1 MKIFF
6 INRFARLYPLH
17 FATLILVAV
26 LQIINLSLSNTFQI
40 VPINDFYHFTLNLFF
55 ISDLG
60 AIEKGKWIFV
70 KDDEYCYIGSIPI
83 ETDLPKEKKRG
94 DTYILVYRLVGN
106 QDSVIQV
113 EAGYNYKL
121 NKDIIIKIDST
132 NYKFYTTED
141 VSDSAW
147 TNDDAKVIFAM
158 KKGLEL
164 MITGESSRGTITND
178 SYTLKGFTSAFD
190 QLTKDC

>member
-1 MKIFF
+1 MKNFLIFF
-6 INRFARLYPLH
+6 NFIF
-17 FATLILVAV
+17 ILF
-26 LQIINLSLSNTFQI
+26 SNTA
-40 VPINDFYHFTLNLFF
+40 YAL
-55 ISDLG
+55 
-60 AIEKGKWIFV
+60 EKGKWIFV

-94 DTYILVYRLVGN
+94 DTYILVYKMVGN

-121 NKDIIIKIDST
+121 NKDIIIKIDNT

-164 MITGESSRGTITND
+164 SITGESSRGTITND
-178 SYTLKGFTSAFD
+178 TYTLKGFTSAFD

>member
-1 MKIFF
+1 MKNFLIFF
-6 INRFARLYPLH
+6 NFIF
-17 FATLILVAV
+17 ILF
-26 LQIINLSLSNTFQI
+26 SNTA
-40 VPINDFYHFTLNLFF
+40 YAL
-55 ISDLG
+55 
-60 AIEKGKWIFV
+60 EKGKWIFV

-94 DTYILVYRLVGN
+94 DTYILVYKLVGN

-121 NKDIIIKIDST
+121 NKDIIIKIDSA

-164 MITGESSRGTITND
+164 VITGESSRGTITND
-178 SYTLKGFTSAFD
+178 TYTLKGFTSAFD

>member
-1 MKIFF
+1 MKNFLIFF
-6 INRFARLYPLH
+6 IFIC
-17 FATLILVAV
+17 ILF
-26 LQIINLSLSNTFQI
+26 SNTA
-40 VPINDFYHFTLNLFF
+40 YAL
-55 ISDLG
+55 
-60 AIEKGKWIFV
+60 EKGKWIFV

-94 DTYILVYRLVGN
+94 DTYILVYKLVGN

-164 MITGESSRGTITND
+164 VITGESSRGTITND
-178 SYTLKGFTSAFD
+178 TYTLKGFTSAFD

>member
-1 MKIFF
+1 MKNFLIFF
-6 INRFARLYPLH
+6 IFIC
-17 FATLILVAV
+17 ILF
-26 LQIINLSLSNTFQI
+26 SNTA
-40 VPINDFYHFTLNLFF
+40 YAL
-55 ISDLG
+55 
-60 AIEKGKWIFV
+60 EKGKWIFV

-94 DTYILVYRLVGN
+94 DTYILVYKIVGN

-121 NKDIIIKIDST
+121 NKDIIIKIDNT

-141 VSDSAW
+141 VSNSAW
-147 TNDDAKVIFAM
+147 TKDDAKVIFAM

-164 MITGESSRGTITND
+164 VITGESSRGTITND

>member
-1 MKIFF
+1 MKNFLIFF
-6 INRFARLYPLH
+6 IFIYLL
-17 FATLILVAV
+17 F
-26 LQIINLSLSNTFQI
+26 SNTA
-40 VPINDFYHFTLNLFF
+40 YAL
-55 ISDLG
+55 
-60 AIEKGKWIFV
+60 EKGKWIFI
-70 KDDEYCYIGSIPI
+70 KNDEYCYIGSIPI

-94 DTYILVYRLVGN
+94 DTYILVYKLVGN

-141 VSDSAW
+141 VSNSAW
-147 TNDDAKVIFAM
+147 TKDDAKVIFAM

-164 MITGESSRGTITND
+164 VITGESSRGTITND
-178 SYTLKGFTSAFD
+178 TYTLKGFTSAFD
-190 QLTKDC
+190 QLTKNC

>member
-1 MKIFF
+1 MKNFLIFF
-6 INRFARLYPLH
+6 NFI
-17 FATLILVAV
+17 LILFSTTAYA
-26 LQIINLSLSNTFQI
+26 L
-40 VPINDFYHFTLNLFF
+40 
-55 ISDLG
+55 
-60 AIEKGKWIFV
+60 EKGKWIFV

-121 NKDIIIKIDST
+121 NKDIIIKIDNT

-147 TNDDAKVIFAM
+147 TKDDAKVIFAM

-164 MITGESSRGTITND
+164 VITGESSRGTITND
-178 SYTLKGFTSAFD
+178 TYTLKGFTSAFD

>member
-1 MKIFF
+1 MKNFLIFF
-6 INRFARLYPLH
+6 NF
-17 FATLILVAV
+17 IL
-26 LQIINLSLSNTFQI
+26 LLFSNTA
-40 VPINDFYHFTLNLFF
+40 YAL
-55 ISDLG
+55 
-60 AIEKGKWIFV
+60 EKGKWIFV
-70 KDDEYCYIGSIPI
+70 KDNEYCYIGSIPI

-94 DTYILVYRLVGN
+94 DTYILVYKMVGN

-141 VSDSAW
+141 VPDSAW

-164 MITGESSRGTITND
+164 AITGESSRGTITND
-178 SYTLKGFTSAFD
+178 TYTLKGFTSAFD

>member
-1 MKIFF
+1 MKHFLIFF
-6 INRFARLYPLH
+6 IFIY
-17 FATLILVAV
+17 ILF
-26 LQIINLSLSNTFQI
+26 SNTA
-40 VPINDFYHFTLNLFF
+40 YAL
-55 ISDLG
+55 
-60 AIEKGKWIFV
+60 EKGKWIFV

-94 DTYILVYRLVGN
+94 DTYISVYKLVGN

-164 MITGESSRGTITND
+164 AITGESSRGTITND
-178 SYTLKGFTSAFD
+178 TYTLKGFTSAFD

>member
-1 MKIFF
+1 MKNFLIFF
-6 INRFARLYPLH
+6 NFIF
-17 FATLILVAV
+17 ILF
-26 LQIINLSLSNTFQI
+26 SNTA
-40 VPINDFYHFTLNLFF
+40 YAL
-55 ISDLG
+55 
-60 AIEKGKWIFV
+60 EKGKWIFV

-94 DTYILVYRLVGN
+94 DTYILVYTMVGN

>member
-1 MKIFF
+1 MKNFLIFF
-6 INRFARLYPLH
+6 IFIY
-17 FATLILVAV
+17 ILF
-26 LQIINLSLSNTFQI
+26 LNTA
-40 VPINDFYHFTLNLFF
+40 YAL
-55 ISDLG
+55 
-60 AIEKGKWIFV
+60 EKGKWIFV

-94 DTYILVYRLVGN
+94 DTYILVYKLVGN
-106 QDSVIQV
+106 QNSVIQV

-158 KKGLEL
+158 KKGLQL
-164 MITGESSRGTITND
+164 VIIGESNRGTVTND
-178 SYTLKGFTSAFD
+178 TYTLKAFTSAFN

>member
-1 MKIFF
+1 MKNFLIFF
-6 INRFARLYPLH
+6 NFI
-17 FATLILVAV
+17 LILFSTTAYA
-26 LQIINLSLSNTFQI
+26 L
-40 VPINDFYHFTLNLFF
+40 
-55 ISDLG
+55 
-60 AIEKGKWIFV
+60 EKGKWIFV

-94 DTYILVYRLVGN
+94 DTYILVYTMVGN

-158 KKGLEL
+158 KKGLKL
-164 MITGESSRGTITND
+164 LITGESSRGTVTTD
-178 SYTLKGFTSAFD
+178 TYTLKGFTSAFN

>member
-1 MKIFF
+1 MKNFLIFF
-6 INRFARLYPLH
+6 NFIF
-17 FATLILVAV
+17 IL
-26 LQIINLSLSNTFQI
+26 LSNTA
-40 VPINDFYHFTLNLFF
+40 YAL
-55 ISDLG
+55 
-60 AIEKGKWIFV
+60 EKGKWIFV
-70 KDDEYCYIGSIPI
+70 KDDEYCYIGSIPS

-94 DTYILVYRLVGN
+94 DTYILVYKLVGN

-141 VSDSAW
+141 ISDSAW

-164 MITGESSRGTITND
+164 MISGESSRGTITND
-178 SYTLKGFTSAFD
+178 TYTLKGFTSAFN

>member
-1 MKIFF
+1 MKNFLIFF
-6 INRFARLYPLH
+6 NFIF
-17 FATLILVAV
+17 ILF
-26 LQIINLSLSNTFQI
+26 SNTA
-40 VPINDFYHFTLNLFF
+40 YAL
-55 ISDLG
+55 
-60 AIEKGKWIFV
+60 EKGKWIFV

-94 DTYILVYRLVGN
+94 DTYILVYKMVGN

-147 TNDDAKVIFAM
+147 TNKDAKVIFAM

-164 MITGESSRGTITND
+164 MISGESSRGTITND
-178 SYTLKGFTSAFD
+178 AYTLKGFTSAFD

>member
-1 MKIFF
+1 MKNFLIFF
-6 INRFARLYPLH
+6 NFIF
-17 FATLILVAV
+17 ILF
-26 LQIINLSLSNTFQI
+26 SNTA
-40 VPINDFYHFTLNLFF
+40 YAL
-55 ISDLG
+55 
-60 AIEKGKWIFV
+60 EKGKWIFV
-70 KDDEYCYIGSIPI
+70 KGDEYCYIGSIPI

-94 DTYILVYRLVGN
+94 DTYMLVYKLVGN

-147 TNDDAKVIFAM
+147 TNDDDKVIFAM

-164 MITGESSRGTITND
+164 MISGESSRGTITND
-178 SYTLKGFTSAFD
+178 TYTLKGFTSALN

>member
-1 MKIFF
+1 MKNFLIFF
-6 INRFARLYPLH
+6 IFIY
-17 FATLILVAV
+17 ILF
-26 LQIINLSLSNTFQI
+26 SNTA
-40 VPINDFYHFTLNLFF
+40 YAL
-55 ISDLG
+55 
-60 AIEKGKWIFV
+60 EKGKWIFV

-94 DTYILVYRLVGN
+94 DTYILVYRMVGN

-121 NKDIIIKIDST
+121 NKDIIIKIDNT

-164 MITGESSRGTITND
+164 MISGESSRGTITND
-178 SYTLKGFTSAFD
+178 TYTLKGFTSAFD

>member
-1 MKIFF
+1 MKNFLIFF
-6 INRFARLYPLH
+6 IFIYLL
-17 FATLILVAV
+17 FL
-26 LQIINLSLSNTFQI
+26 NTA
-40 VPINDFYHFTLNLFF
+40 YAL
-55 ISDLG
+55 
-60 AIEKGKWIFV
+60 EKGKWIFV

-94 DTYILVYRLVGN
+94 DTYILVYKMVGN

-121 NKDIIIKIDST
+121 NKDIIIKIDNT

-164 MITGESSRGTITND
+164 MISGESSRGTITND
-178 SYTLKGFTSAFD
+178 TYTLKGFTSAFD